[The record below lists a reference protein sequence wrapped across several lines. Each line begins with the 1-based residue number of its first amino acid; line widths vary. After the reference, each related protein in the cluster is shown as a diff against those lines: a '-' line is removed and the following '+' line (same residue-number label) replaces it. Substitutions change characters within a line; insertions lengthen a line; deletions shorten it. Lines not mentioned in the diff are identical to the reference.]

1 MTFYEQ
7 IVNEV
12 QMSNYSRYYNVYAS
26 GRTVVPLTKK
36 EPLHYEEQIQD
47 FVQKVKDA
55 DCVIVG
61 GASGLSAAGGGDF
74 YYEDNASYRKYFG
87 KYAEKYGFKGAFAG
101 AFAAAFYGCAGGGLI
116 ASAVLLLT
124 VARRRLFGCVH
135 RVGFGY
141 GAAAGGAVSVLPL
154 LLFVGFGGKLCCGF
168 CHSMSLLHIV

>member
-36 EPLHYEEQIQD
+36 EPLPYEEQIQD

-101 AFAAAFYGCAGGGLI
+101 AFAHWVPVRSSGDIWQHSCI
-116 ASAVLLLT
+116 PPSM
-124 VARRRLFGCVH
+124 RRFGS
-135 RVGFGY
+135 RTWIWMR
-141 GAAAGGAVSVLPL
+141 SSRI
-154 LLFVGFGGKLCCGF
+154 KN
-168 CHSMSLLHIV
+168 SLY

>member
-74 YYEDNASYRKYFG
+74 YY
-87 KYAEKYGFKGAFAG
+87 
-101 AFAAAFYGCAGGGLI
+101 GLQDE
-116 ASAVLLLT
+116 VLNI
-124 VARRRLFGCVH
+124 H
-135 RVGFGY
+135 HY
-141 GAAAGGAVSVLPL
+141 EN
-154 LLFVGFGGKLCCGF
+154 
-168 CHSMSLLHIV
+168 SMSFMPDNFTEDVIEGGNHAQFGDYGKQKGDGEAEIPAKEQWDETVTAIVDFMERDR